1 MERPRLSWEGPIGV
15 QRGAARLLT
24 GGEGAGAERARVAVR
39 ARPTVTP
46 VSAWT
51 AATPHNC
58 SIFCGFLQDLSAT
71 GQGFFL
77 KRFRNNEAVI

>member
-1 MERPRLSWEGPIGV
+1 MPTSDAVAEAGV
-15 QRGAARLLT
+15 GSGGGGLT

-71 GQGFFL
+71 GQGFFFKAL
-77 KRFRNNEAVI
+77 